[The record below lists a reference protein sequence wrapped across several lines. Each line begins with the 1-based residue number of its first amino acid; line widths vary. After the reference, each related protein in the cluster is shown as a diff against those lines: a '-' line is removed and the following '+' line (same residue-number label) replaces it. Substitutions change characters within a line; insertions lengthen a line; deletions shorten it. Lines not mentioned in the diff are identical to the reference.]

1 MEIMIFKRDDIKL
14 GILLGF
20 LAPIVG
26 LFGYYFYKFSGN
38 NITIAQFFETLIV
51 QKSLLTAIISLCLF
65 CNAVVFTLYINAQK
79 DKTAKGVFIA
89 TCLYALASLAVKW
102 FL

>member
-1 MEIMIFKRDDIKL
+1 MEIMIFKRDDLKL
-14 GILLGF
+14 GIVLGC
-20 LAPIVG
+20 LTPIVG
-26 LFGYYFYKFSGN
+26 LFGYYFFKFSRF
-38 NITIAQFFETLIV
+38 TLAEFFEVLIL
-51 QKSLLTAIISLCLF
+51 QKSLLTAIVSLCLI

>member
-1 MEIMIFKRDDIKL
+1 MEIMIFRRDELKL
-14 GILLGF
+14 GILLGC
-20 LAPIVG
+20 LAPIFG
-26 LFGYYFYKFSGN
+26 LFGYYFYKFSRF
-38 NITIAQFFETLIV
+38 TIGEFFEVLML
-51 QKSLLTAIISLCLF
+51 QKSLLTAIVSLCLI
-65 CNAVVFTLYINAQK
+65 CNAVVFTLYINAEK

>member
-1 MEIMIFKRDDIKL
+1 MEIMILKRDELKL

-26 LFGYYFYKFSGN
+26 LFGYYFFKFSRF
-38 NITIAQFFETLIV
+38 TLAEFFEVLIL
-51 QKSLLTAIISLCLF
+51 QKSLLTAIVSLCLI

>member
-1 MEIMIFKRDDIKL
+1 MEIMILKRDELKL

-26 LFGYYFYKFSGN
+26 LFGYYFYKFSRFSL
-38 NITIAQFFETLIV
+38 AEFFEVLIL
-51 QKSLLTAIISLCLF
+51 QKSLLTAIVSLCLI

>member
-1 MEIMIFKRDDIKL
+1 MEIMILKRDDIKL
-14 GILLGF
+14 GIVLGF

-26 LFGYYFYKFSGN
+26 LFGYYFYKFSRF
-38 NITIAQFFETLIV
+38 TLAQFFEALII
-51 QKSLLTAIISLCLF
+51 QKSLLTAIVSLCLI

>member
-1 MEIMIFKRDDIKL
+1 MEIMILKRDDIKL

-26 LFGYYFYKFSGN
+26 LFGYYFYKLNIFS
-38 NITIAQFFETLIV
+38 IAEFFEALILH
-51 QKSLLTAIISLCLF
+51 KSLLTAIISLCLI